1 MTDCLFCKIING
13 KIPSDKVYEDKFTYA
28 FKDIN
33 PVASTH
39 ILVIPKIHVN
49 GLNDLKIENIDI
61 MSKLTLSAQEIIN
74 TEGVKEN
81 GYRFVINSGMDGGQT
96 VSHLHL
102 HIIGGRKLKWPPG

>member
-13 KIPSDKVYEDKFTYA
+13 DIPSDKIYEDEFTYS
-28 FKDIN
+28 FRDIN

-49 GLNDLKIENIDI
+49 GLNDLKNENIDI
-61 MSKLTLSAQEIIN
+61 MSKLTLSAQKIIEL
-74 TEGVKEN
+74 EGIKKN

>member
-13 KIPSDKVYEDKFTYA
+13 DIPSDKIYEDEFTYS
-28 FKDIN
+28 FRDIN

-39 ILVIPKIHVN
+39 VLVIPKIHVN
-49 GLNDLKIENIDI
+49 GLNDLKYENIDI
-61 MSKLTLSAQEIIN
+61 MSKLTLSAQKI
-74 TEGVKEN
+74 TELEGIKKN
-81 GYRFVINSGMDGGQT
+81 GYRFVINSGIDGGQT